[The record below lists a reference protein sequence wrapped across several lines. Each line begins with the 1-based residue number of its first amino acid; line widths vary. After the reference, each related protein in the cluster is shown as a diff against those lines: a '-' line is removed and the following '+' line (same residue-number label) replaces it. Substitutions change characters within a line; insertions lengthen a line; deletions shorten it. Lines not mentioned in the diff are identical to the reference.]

1 LKKFVKNKNKIR
13 VSINLDMTVLLLG
26 RLVLPAFF
34 AVVMTIQLDVFAQVG
49 SSPVVQE
56 FTVPLGSHPHDV
68 APAKNGSIWYTAQ
81 HSGELGL
88 LDPNT
93 GKTYHIPLGEGSAP
107 HGVIVGPDGAPWIT
121 DGGLNAIVRVD
132 PNNRNITLFPLPDEI
147 EYANLNTA
155 TFDQDSILWFT
166 GQNGIYGRLDPKLGK
181 VEVFEAPRG
190 RGPYG
195 ISTTPDGEVYF
206 ASLAGGYIAHVDSKT
221 GNVTVLEPPTHDQG
235 ARRVWSDSQG
245 RVWFSEWNAGKLGL
259 YNPFT
264 NSWKEWPLP
273 GSNPQPYAVFVDDKD
288 MVWLTDFGSNALVS
302 FDPSQEKFD
311 VFPIPSPGAHVRQ
324 LLGTSGQVWGAES
337 GTDKLLT
344 ILTSN

>member
-1 LKKFVKNKNKIR
+1 
-13 VSINLDMTVLLLG
+13 MTVQLLG

-34 AVVMTIQLDVFAQVG
+34 AVVLTFQLDVFAQVG
-49 SSPVVQE
+49 TAPVVQE
-56 FTVPLGSHPHDV
+56 FAVPLGSHPHDV

-81 HSGELGL
+81 QSGELGL

-107 HGVIVGPDGAPWIT
+107 HGVIVGPDDAPWIT
-121 DGGLNAIVRVD
+121 DSGLNAIVRVD
-132 PNNRNITLFPLPDEI
+132 PNNRNITVFPLPDEI

-155 TFDQDSILWFT
+155 TFDKDSVLWFT
-166 GQNGIYGRLDPKLGK
+166 GQNGIYGRLDAKLGK
-181 VEVFEAPRG
+181 IEVFEAPRG

-195 ISTTPDGEVYF
+195 ISTTPDGKVYF
-206 ASLAGGYIAHVDSKT
+206 ASLAGGYIAHIDSKT
-221 GNVTVLEPPTHDQG
+221 GNVTVLQPPTHDQG
-235 ARRVWSDSQG
+235 ARRIWSDSQG

-288 MVWLTDFGSNALVS
+288 MVWLTDFGSNALVR

-311 VFPIPSPGAHVRQ
+311 VFPIPSPGANVRQ

-337 GTDKLLT
+337 GTDKLVR

>member
-1 LKKFVKNKNKIR
+1 
-13 VSINLDMTVLLLG
+13 
-26 RLVLPAFF
+26 
-34 AVVMTIQLDVFAQVG
+34 
-49 SSPVVQE
+49 
-56 FTVPLGSHPHDV
+56 
-68 APAKNGSIWYTAQ
+68 
-81 HSGELGL
+81 
-88 LDPNT
+88 
-93 GKTYHIPLGEGSAP
+93 
-107 HGVIVGPDGAPWIT
+107 
-121 DGGLNAIVRVD
+121 
-132 PNNRNITLFPLPDEI
+132 
-147 EYANLNTA
+147 
-155 TFDQDSILWFT
+155 
-166 GQNGIYGRLDPKLGK
+166 LDPKLGK

-235 ARRVWSDSQG
+235 ARRIWSDSVG

-288 MVWLTDFGSNALVS
+288 MVWLTDFGSNALVR

-311 VFPIPSPGAHVRQ
+311 FFPIPSPGAHVRQ

>member
-1 LKKFVKNKNKIR
+1 
-13 VSINLDMTVLLLG
+13 MTVLLLG

-166 GQNGIYGRLDPKLGK
+166 GQNGIYDRLDPKLGK

-221 GNVTVLEPPTHDQG
+221 GNVTVLEPPTYDQG

>member
-1 LKKFVKNKNKIR
+1 
-13 VSINLDMTVLLLG
+13 
-26 RLVLPAFF
+26 
-34 AVVMTIQLDVFAQVG
+34 
-49 SSPVVQE
+49 
-56 FTVPLGSHPHDV
+56 
-68 APAKNGSIWYTAQ
+68 
-81 HSGELGL
+81 
-88 LDPNT
+88 
-93 GKTYHIPLGEGSAP
+93 
-107 HGVIVGPDGAPWIT
+107 
-121 DGGLNAIVRVD
+121 VRVD

-166 GQNGIYGRLDPKLGK
+166 GQNGIYDRLDPKLGK

-221 GNVTVLEPPTHDQG
+221 GNVTVLEPPTYDQG

-264 NSWKEWPLP
+264 NSWREWPLP

-311 VFPIPSPGAHVRQ
+311 VFSIPSPGAHVRQ

>member
-1 LKKFVKNKNKIR
+1 
-13 VSINLDMTVLLLG
+13 M
-26 RLVLPAFF
+26 
-34 AVVMTIQLDVFAQVG
+34 
-49 SSPVVQE
+49 
-56 FTVPLGSHPHDV
+56 
-68 APAKNGSIWYTAQ
+68 
-81 HSGELGL
+81 
-88 LDPNT
+88 
-93 GKTYHIPLGEGSAP
+93 
-107 HGVIVGPDGAPWIT
+107 
-121 DGGLNAIVRVD
+121 RVD

-166 GQNGIYGRLDPKLGK
+166 GQNGIYGCLDPKLGK

-221 GNVTVLEPPTHDQG
+221 GNVTVLEPPTYDQG